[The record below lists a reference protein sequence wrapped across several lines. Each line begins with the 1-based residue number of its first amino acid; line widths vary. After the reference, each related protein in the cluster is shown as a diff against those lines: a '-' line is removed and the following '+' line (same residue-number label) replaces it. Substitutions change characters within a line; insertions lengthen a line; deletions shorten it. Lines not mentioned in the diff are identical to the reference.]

1 MLREMT
7 PSPDAIAEFQRLY
20 QEEYGAAL
28 TVGEAQIKARQLL
41 ELFKVLTAPQPK
53 PDKVSFESLLSN
65 SLHL

>member
-7 PSPDAIAEFQRLY
+7 PSPDAIAEFQLLY
-20 QEEYGAAL
+20 QEEYGATL